1 MGPNETSSR
10 ANRLRVAWRESK
22 IMCPFWPGKP
32 MFCRNKGFSPWT
44 DVGCR
49 REPTNLKTFE
59 GPPRQNGLLPR
70 YFVTNGHLGLS
81 VLLFPPPPP
90 TMSWQ
95 GMEGATK
102 CSMGF
107 RPPTSKQSGNPRV
120 CSKGKG
126 MDAILQTHALSPT
139 LLPCD
144 HRVHGNCSGHRR
156 VQATPIQSALTASR
170 LQPVA
175 AAIRSCALRH
185 FGFPLATTPTG

>member
-59 GPPRQNGLLPR
+59 GPPRRNGLLPR

-81 VLLFPPPPP
+81 VLLSPPLNHVL
-90 TMSWQ
+90 
-95 GMEGATK
+95 A
-102 CSMGF
+102 
-107 RPPTSKQSGNPRV
+107 GNGR
-120 CSKGKG
+120 
-126 MDAILQTHALSPT
+126 
-139 LLPCD
+139 
-144 HRVHGNCSGHRR
+144 GN
-156 VQATPIQSALTASR
+156 
-170 LQPVA
+170 
-175 AAIRSCALRH
+175 
-185 FGFPLATTPTG
+185 